1 MFMNSCPFRRNMGKK
16 VMIVR
21 VRRNPHNDLN
31 QELQWVANSLG
42 LFNLR
47 DKDSS
52 CFRVFITLVKKAK
65 RNEPI
70 SSDQIAE
77 KLNLSRGTVVH
88 HLTRLM
94 DSGIVVREQQGYLLR
109 ENDLQK
115 VVQDI
120 KRDMEEAL
128 SELLEVAKEI
138 DEKLG

>member
-1 MFMNSCPFRRNMGKK
+1 MGKK